1 MNSNVLIL
9 RHGNCSDGAGA
20 AYATWKKFGSSAE
33 YVEVHY
39 GNPPPDVTGREVYIL
54 DFSYKRDVLIEMHSK
69 AKSLLVLDHHL
80 TAQADLEGLDFAV
93 FDMDR
98 SGCVMAWEHFHPY
111 SPTPLGL
118 ALIQDRDLWR
128 FIDPLTRPFGA
139 ALRAFVTSDFNDWD
153 RNMWADDATVLAD
166 RGGDLLMVADQEVAA
181 LVKRAHPI
189 NIDGFVGSAC
199 NAPTKHASDLGNAL
213 AKLSG
218 TFGLVYSY
226 DGNTKEWQYSL
237 RSIGDFDVSVL
248 AKAYGGGGHKNASGF
263 STKELAA

>member
-20 AYATWKKFGSSAE
+20 AYAAWKKFGDSAE

-54 DFSYKRDVLIEMHSK
+54 DFSYKREVLREMYNK
-69 AKSLLVLDHHL
+69 AESLLVLDHHK
-80 TAQADLEGLDFAV
+80 TAQEDLADLDFAV
-93 FDMDR
+93 FDMNR

-118 ALIQDRDLWR
+118 LLIQDRDLWR
-128 FIDPLTRPFGA
+128 FVDPLTRPFGA

-153 RNMWADDATVLAD
+153 SNMCAYDARKLAK
-166 RGGDLLMVADQEVAA
+166 RGEDLLMVADQEVAA
-181 LVKRAHPI
+181 LVKRAHPV
-189 NIDGFVGSAC
+189 NIYGFVGLAC

-213 AKLSG
+213 AKQSG

-237 RSIGDFDVSVL
+237 RSIGDYDVSVI
-248 AKAYGGGGHKNASGF
+248 AKQFGGGGHKNASGM
-263 STKELAA
+263 SSKELIV